1 MPDVQLSRLR
11 DIGWALWDPI
21 GLRDANARWSPN
33 DLRLIDGQW
42 AGSSV
47 LGEYDGYLLQVV
59 SRLRRGDALTDV
71 SDYLVRTETVDLFG
85 ALEPMPTSLERAIA
99 TIEAVANYLKS
110 IQAGA
115 LLRSEPSRE
124 IDRFALGSTHDPLA

>member
-1 MPDVQLSRLR
+1 M
-11 DIGWALWDPI
+11 DI
-21 GLRDANARWSPN
+21 
-33 DLRLIDGQW
+33 
-42 AGSSV
+42 
-47 LGEYDGYLLQVV
+47 
-59 SRLRRGDALTDV
+59 
-71 SDYLVRTETVDLFG
+71 FG

-115 LLRSEPSRE
+115 LLRSEPSNE